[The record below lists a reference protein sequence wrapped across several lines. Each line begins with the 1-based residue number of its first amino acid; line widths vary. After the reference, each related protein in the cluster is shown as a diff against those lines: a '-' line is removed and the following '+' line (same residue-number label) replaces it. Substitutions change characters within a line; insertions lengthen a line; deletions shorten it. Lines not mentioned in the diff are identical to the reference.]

1 MINLEWGEI
10 VTVFFAS
17 AVKLGIAGVPSAI
30 LFGFN
35 FLDAFI
41 VCSAGGIFG
50 TIVYTYLIDIIMKGV
65 SFLMDKIRP
74 NRNANKKKFTKSN
87 RFVIKVKKKFGI
99 IGVCAISPLF
109 LSIPLGVFLCL
120 KFFGHK
126 KLIMMW
132 MSVFVM
138 FWTIL
143 LYFALDY
150 FRFN

>member
-1 MINLEWGEI
+1 MIDLNWGEI
-10 VTVFFAS
+10 IGVFFAS

-30 LFGFN
+30 LLGFN
-35 FLDAFI
+35 FLEAFV
-41 VCSAGGIFG
+41 VCSVGGIFG
-50 TIVYTYLIDIIMKGV
+50 TIVYTYLIDVIMKGV
-65 SFLMDKIRP
+65 SYLMNKISP
-74 NRNANKKKFTKSN
+74 NRNANKKRFTKSN
-87 RFVIKVKKKFGI
+87 RIIITVKKKFGI

-120 KFFGHK
+120 KFFGNK
-126 KLIMMW
+126 KMIMMW

>member
-1 MINLEWGEI
+1 MIDLNWGEI
-10 VTVFFAS
+10 IGVFFAS

-30 LFGFN
+30 LLGFN
-35 FLDAFI
+35 FLEAFV
-41 VCSAGGIFG
+41 VCSVGGIFG
-50 TIVYTYLIDIIMKGV
+50 TIVYTYLIDVIMKGV
-65 SFLMDKIRP
+65 SYLMNKISP
-74 NRNANKKKFTKSN
+74 NRNANKKRFTKSN
-87 RFVIKVKKKFGI
+87 RIIIKVKKKFGI

-120 KFFGHK
+120 KFFGNK
-126 KLIMMW
+126 KMIMMW

-150 FRFN
+150 FRFD